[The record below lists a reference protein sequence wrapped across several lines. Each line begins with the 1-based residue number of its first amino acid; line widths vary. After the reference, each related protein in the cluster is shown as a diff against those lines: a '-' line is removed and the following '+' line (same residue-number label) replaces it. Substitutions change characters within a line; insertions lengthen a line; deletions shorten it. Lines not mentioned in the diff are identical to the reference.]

1 MNIFDFQKMK
11 DANIKISMVTCYDY
25 WSARIIAET
34 DIDCVLVG
42 DSLAMIMHGHAT
54 TIPATVEIIAL
65 HTQAVAK
72 GVQNKFIIGDLP
84 FCSYRESLSNT
95 MHAVEKIMQAGANA
109 VKLEGADGNES
120 VINHIVHSGVPVMG
134 HIGMTPQSIHQLGGF
149 CVQGKDRA
157 GAETLIDQAL
167 RLEKAGCFA
176 IVLECIP
183 NKVAKTITDQL
194 TIPTIGIGAGPNVS
208 GQVLVLHDLLGIYD
222 TFKAKFVKSYINGHS
237 LIQNAL
243 NEYNREVKLRQFPS
257 QQHCYG
263 AAEND

>member
-1 MNIFDFQKMK
+1 MNIIDFQKMK
-11 DANIKISMVTCYDY
+11 DVNIKISMVTCYDY
-25 WSARIIAET
+25 WSAKIIAET

-42 DSLAMIMHGHAT
+42 DSLAMVMHGHAT
-54 TIPATVEIIAL
+54 TIPAKVEIIAL
-65 HTQAVAK
+65 HIQAVAK

-84 FCSYRESLSNT
+84 FCSYRKSISET

-109 VKLEGADGNES
+109 VKLEGANGTES
-120 VINHIVHSGVPVMG
+120 VINHVVYSGVPVMG

-149 CVQGKDRA
+149 CVQGKDQA
-157 GAETLIDQAL
+157 SAETLIGQAL

-183 NKVAKTITDQL
+183 NAVAKNITDKL

-208 GQVLVLHDLLGIYD
+208 GQVLVLHDLLGMYD
-222 TFKAKFVKSYINGHS
+222 TFKAKFVKSYINGHA

-243 NEYNREVKLRQFPS
+243 NEYNKEVKQLQFPS
-257 QQHCYG
+257 QQHSYG
-263 AAEND
+263 AKEND